1 MTATEPVGGGEAV
14 LGMLLDLSARLQ
26 RAGVPVALSEKVD
39 AASALGV
46 LPLDDRPLLRAALR
60 SAMIKRVEDQPIFD
74 RLFDRAFPLTGAS
87 ATSLGSVDA
96 AGPSDAAA
104 DASTTGLA

>member
-1 MTATEPVGGGEAV
+1 MTATSAEPVGSGVAV
-14 LGMLLDLSARLQ
+14 LEMLLDLSARLQ

-39 AASALGV
+39 ATTALGV

-74 RLFDRAFPLTGAS
+74 RVGCVKPLHFCKVNLHGLQVGA
-87 ATSLGSVDA
+87 
-96 AGPSDAAA
+96 
-104 DASTTGLA
+104 